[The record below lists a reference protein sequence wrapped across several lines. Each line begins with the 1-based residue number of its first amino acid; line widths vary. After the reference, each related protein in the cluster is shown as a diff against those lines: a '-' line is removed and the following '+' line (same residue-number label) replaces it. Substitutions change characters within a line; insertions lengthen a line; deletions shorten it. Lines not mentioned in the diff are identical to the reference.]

1 MGASE
6 DGVRCRTGP
15 HIKGHHSPE
24 LSERISASGNGAKMI
39 TMNQFETGH
48 ESHLYDAVRIAFGA
62 VLLVMGL
69 LMAVAGLLSGG
80 ESGHLAMVLGVAVI
94 FIMVGSGMLARQSWS
109 RWGFYL
115 IAGMMVLGAGE
126 AALRAQVLAR
136 NVMWDR
142 PIALA
147 IGFLFAWGLW
157 MLSRHE
163 AKEQWRVKD

>member
-1 MGASE
+1 
-6 DGVRCRTGP
+6 
-15 HIKGHHSPE
+15 
-24 LSERISASGNGAKMI
+24 MI
-39 TMNQFETGH
+39 TMNQLETDH
-48 ESHLYDAVRIAFGA
+48 ESHLHDAVRIVFGV

-69 LMAVAGLLSGG
+69 MMAIAGWLSGG
-80 ESGHLAMVLGVAVI
+80 EPSHLAMVLGVALV
-94 FIMVGSGMLARQSWS
+94 FMAVGAGMLARQSWS

-115 IAGMMVLGAGE
+115 IAGMMVFGAGE

-147 IGFLFAWGLW
+147 VGLLFAWGLW

-163 AKEQWRVKD
+163 ATDHWRKG